1 MSDMAAGRE
10 KLIIFGAGGHAQ
22 SVLDTVI
29 AEGRYEV
36 VGLVDSVKPVGYE
49 LLGCP
54 VIGAEENLPE
64 LAVTFACAR
73 LLIAIGDN
81 YQREAVTRRVSQAL
95 PAVEFA
101 TTIHPAAVVS
111 PNAVLAAGVVVMAG
125 TVVNV
130 GCSVGA
136 GCLLNTRSSI
146 DHDSVMHDFSSL
158 APGATLGGTVTVG
171 ERASIGLGASLSN
184 RVSIGNDTIIG
195 LGSAVTGDIPALV
208 VAYGSPARSV
218 RPRRIDEPY
227 L

>member
-1 MSDMAAGRE
+1 MRPRGPAPRIGEHTRAILS
-10 KLIIFGAGGHAQ
+10 GAGYSDG
-22 SVLDTVI
+22 DI
-29 AEGRYEV
+29 E
-36 VGLVDSVKPVGYE
+36 
-49 LLGCP
+49 
-54 VIGAEENLPE
+54 
-64 LAVTFACAR
+64 R
-73 LLIAIGDN
+73 L
-81 YQREAVTRRVSQAL
+81 
-95 PAVEFA
+95 
-101 TTIHPAAVVS
+101 
-111 PNAVLAAGVVVMAG
+111 LAAGVVVMAG